1 MSNVL
6 ILGSNGA
13 VGGYL
18 ARLLQARGANVFG
31 VTDNSANNALSALG
45 IADAVVPV
53 APAEAA
59 ALAANLRDA
68 TIFAINDGSAEQAA
82 LVAEVLAAAAAA
94 PTAPRLC
101 HVADAD
107 TLRRNPALLQQT
119 KRVAEYRRDNGRRA
133 VNAILHAHDSRLGAA
148 DTLPARITAAA
159 LRAARSDATPILDL
173 AETGPRDWG
182 WTAESPS
189 TLLNSS
195 SAMLT
200 STSASNRHCTGH
212 PSQPSIPTGSK
223 PRPAGRQAHGVAT
236 WSAPCAK
243 ALPAALDAD
252 RLGVGSTVGIL
263 PYRFEPL
270 TLQSLRPR
278 CPEPKEKD
286 APVSGSA
293 FVSHRTVGGA

>member
-182 WTAESPS
+182 WTAEYVD
-189 TLLNSS
+189 
-195 SAMLT
+195 A
-200 STSASNRHCTGH
+200 
-212 PSQPSIPTGSK
+212 
-223 PRPAGRQAHGVAT
+223 VAR
-236 WSAPCAK
+236 
-243 ALPAALDAD
+243 LAALDRPIDLAIGSGHSLNVAEFAKHAFEFFKRDADQHVRIEPALHGSPEPAVDTD
-252 RLGVGSTVGIL
+252 RLKTTTGWSASTWGRDLVRALCEGAA
-263 PYRFEPL
+263 
-270 TLQSLRPR
+270 S
-278 CPEPKEKD
+278 
-286 APVSGSA
+286 
-293 FVSHRTVGGA
+293 RT

>member
-107 TLRRNPALLQQT
+107 TLRRNPALLQQA

-159 LRAARSDATPILDL
+159 WRAAQSDGTPILDL
-173 AETGPRDWG
+173 TETGPRDWG
-182 WTAESPS
+182 WTAEYVD
-189 TLLNSS
+189 
-195 SAMLT
+195 A
-200 STSASNRHCTGH
+200 
-212 PSQPSIPTGSK
+212 
-223 PRPAGRQAHGVAT
+223 VAR
-236 WSAPCAK
+236 
-243 ALPAALDAD
+243 LAALDCPIDLAIGSGHSLDVAEFAKHAFEFFKRDADQHVRIELALHGSPEPAVDTD
-252 RLGVGSTVGIL
+252 RLKTATGWSASTWGRDLVRALCEGAA
-263 PYRFEPL
+263 
-270 TLQSLRPR
+270 S
-278 CPEPKEKD
+278 
-286 APVSGSA
+286 
-293 FVSHRTVGGA
+293 RT